1 MQGQSLPK
9 SSHNRQRW
17 LTSQTAG
24 RSCHLRGRGVDPSE
38 GLSLTVCEGVHRL
51 QRDVKTGVGVVNRED
66 VDAPA
71 VVGQPPARP
80 ARGGVP
86 ASDGRRTTNVREV
99 GERPESGEAL
109 GEHSIRAVG
118 ARDVR
123 EARRRAVVCLVIGD
137 GYAERG
143 RREEREGGDSDGLE
157 LHDGSLSS

>member
-9 SSHNRQRW
+9 SLHIRRRW
-17 LTSQTAG
+17 LTLQTAG
-24 RSCHLRGRGVDPSE
+24 RSRHLRGRGVDPSE
-38 GLSLTVCEGVHRL
+38 GHSLTVCEGVHRL
-51 QRDVKTGVGVVNRED
+51 QRDVEAGVGVINRED
-66 VDAPA
+66 VNAPA

-86 ASDGRRTTNVREV
+86 ASDGCRTTNVREV

-109 GEHSIRAVG
+109 REHSIRAVG

-123 EARRRAVVCLVIGD
+123 EARRRAVVRLVVGD
-137 GYAERG
+137 GHGERG
-143 RREEREGGDSDGLE
+143 GRKEREGGDSDGLE